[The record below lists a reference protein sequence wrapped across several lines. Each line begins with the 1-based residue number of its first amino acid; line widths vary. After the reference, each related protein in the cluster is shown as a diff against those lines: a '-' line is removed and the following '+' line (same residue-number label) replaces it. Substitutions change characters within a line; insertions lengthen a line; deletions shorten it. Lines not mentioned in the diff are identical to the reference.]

1 MRLLLILSI
10 LATTLTACASK
21 QERIE
26 QNNLKEEIAQTPQMK
41 TETQMYQ
48 EEKEALKNASN
59 LTSDQ
64 KSQLAD
70 LMAKSKKENQLIQTE
85 ISKTKMVLFKELLS
99 DKENKTRISILENQL
114 IKLNRKKMRNSIS
127 AYKEAKIIVGKNDES
142 LERTFQLID
151 QRSLR
156 EPTL

>member
-1 MRLLLILSI
+1 MRLLLMLSI

-26 QNNLKEEIAQTPQMK
+26 QNNLKEEIAQTPQTK
-41 TETQMYQ
+41 TDTQMYQ

-64 KSQLAD
+64 KSKLAD

>member
-1 MRLLLILSI
+1 MRSLLMLSI

-26 QNNLKEEIAQTPQMK
+26 QNNLKEEIAQTPQTK
-41 TETQMYQ
+41 TDTQMYQ

-64 KSQLAD
+64 KSKLAD
-70 LMAKSKKENQLIQTE
+70 LMTKSKKENQLIQTE

>member
-1 MRLLLILSI
+1 MRSLLMLYI

-26 QNNLKEEIAQTPQMK
+26 QNNLKEEIAQTPQTK
-41 TETQMYQ
+41 TDTQMYQ

-64 KSQLAD
+64 KSKLAD
-70 LMAKSKKENQLIQTE
+70 LMTKSKKENQLIQTE